1 MLIYFSYLFTNNF
14 TKTSWANKFVSMC
27 IKNLDKINVAMVV
40 KFHARANFRSCYD
53 HSQNLMLKSE
63 TKILLLLAIGQ
74 DWGSRRHKALNK
86 ICGATFLKVFISF
99 LLLCWR
105 SLFPFFGLSTSLP
118 CLARLRYN
126 SWYTLLY
133 MSLREILFSNI
144 FFQLFRRRMPKSLRR
159 AKSLHHSCWQSRRTS
174 QRSSN
179 FFLIVAP
186 TIPSMAVAWVRA
198 GMSGCTARP
207 SCWPSSP
214 GPIQTSSRCL
224 NPELVNLR
232 RLTDPENLIGEE

>member
-1 MLIYFSYLFTNNF
+1 
-14 TKTSWANKFVSMC
+14 MC
-27 IKNLDKINVAMVV
+27 IKNLDKINVAMVI

-63 TKILLLLAIGQ
+63 TKILLLLAIGP
-74 DWGSRRHKALNK
+74 D
-86 ICGATFLKVFISF
+86 CF

-144 FFQLFRRRMPKSLRR
+144 FFQLFRRRMPKSQRR
-159 AKSLHHSCWQSRRTS
+159 AKSLHHSCWQSRPTS

-186 TIPSMAVAWVRA
+186 TIPSTAAAWVRA

-207 SCWPSSP
+207 SGWQSSP

-224 NPELVNLR
+224 NPELVNPR
-232 RLTDPENLIGEE
+232 RLTDPENRIGEE